1 MRPPRATQE
10 RETLETGID
19 LRLQLGIALAAIAA
33 IKGYHLKLI
42 MPENMSLERRAS
54 MAVYGAQLTLVSTGA
69 MEEARDL
76 AQEMERRGEGI
87 VLDQF
92 GNEDNPLAHYETTGP
107 EILRQ
112 TQGRVTHF
120 VSSMGT
126 TGTSMGVSR
135 YFKEVKPS
143 VEVVGLQPQEGAAIP
158 GIRRWP
164 KEYLPRIYDAK
175 RLDRIIDI
183 SQEEAEETARQL
195 AVQEGIFAG
204 MSSGGAVSASIRLA
218 AEEEGRVVVCIVCDR
233 GDRYLSTG
241 VFDPP
246 PPSHHSCFYKHLDAT
261 LAAQRKGLPPTRP
274 LFVLLTAPWCSDC
287 SQVLPILNKSF
298 AGDSRASL
306 LRCIV
311 GKTEEE
317 WRDPLHA
324 LKLKWDVWKLPS
336 LAYVGTPKSPL
347 EVPTVLS
354 LEQLD
359 SEQVRLKSGTFVNH
373 VLAEQG

>member
-1 MRPPRATQE
+1 M
-10 RETLETGID
+10 
-19 LRLQLGIALAAIAA
+19 
-33 IKGYHLKLI
+33 KLI

-54 MAVYGAQLTLVSTGA
+54 MAVYGAELILVSTGA

-76 AQEMERRGEGI
+76 AQEMQARGEGI

-92 GNEDNPLAHYETTGP
+92 GNEDNPEAHYETTGP
-107 EILRQ
+107 EIMRQ
-112 TQGRVTHF
+112 THGEVTHF

-143 VEVVGLQPQEGAAIP
+143 VEIVGLQPAEGAQIP

-164 KEYLPRIYDAK
+164 KEYLPGIYDES

-183 SQEEAEETARQL
+183 SQEDADETARQL

-218 AEEEGRVVVCIVCDR
+218 AEEAGRVVVCIVCDR

-241 VFDPP
+241 VFEPP

-261 LAAQRKGLPPTRP
+261 LAAHQRSLPTTTP
-274 LFVLLTAPWCSDC
+274 LFILLTAPWCSEC
-287 SQVLPILNKSF
+287 SKVLPILNESF
-298 AGDSRASL
+298 AGDTRASL
-306 LRCIV
+306 LRCVV
-311 GKTEEE
+311 GKTPEE
-317 WRDPLHA
+317 WRAPGHP
-324 LKLKWDVWKLPS
+324 LKLRWDVSKLPS
-336 LAYVGTPKSPL
+336 LAYVGTPKSP
-347 EVPTVLS
+347 EVPRVLS

-359 SEQVRLKSGTFVNH
+359 SEQVRLTSEAFVNK